1 MPQFRRNNDCSQTA
15 RHATPAFHW
24 QRSWG
29 ERNLPPWCAAATSR
43 VKRQKSFLQSTGNE
57 KLGYIYICIQ
67 YTCVYIITIYI
78 HNCIYTYIQY
88 AFTQYTYIF
97 IYIIHIYMYT
107 YTYTYNIHIYIR
119 HIHIERTVWHVGVSK
134 NWDIHITLPSN
145 PGKNNECGGCTIYSM
160 IDAPNCCCVETF
172 WIRFP
177 TDFHQ
182 ISKDHDSED
191 ERCTYGGFLK

>member
-1 MPQFRRNNDCSQTA
+1 MTA
-15 RHATPAFHW
+15 VKQLATRPLRF
-24 QRSWG
+24 
-29 ERNLPPWCAAATSR
+29 
-43 VKRQKSFLQSTGNE
+43 TGNVHGVSE
-57 KLGYIYICIQ
+57 TCHRDALLPLRGWSAKNRFCSLQETKNWDIYIYICIQ